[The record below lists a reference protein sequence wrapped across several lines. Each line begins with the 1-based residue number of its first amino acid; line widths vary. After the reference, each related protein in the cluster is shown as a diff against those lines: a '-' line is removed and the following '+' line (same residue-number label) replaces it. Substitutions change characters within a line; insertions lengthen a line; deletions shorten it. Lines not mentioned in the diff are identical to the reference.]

1 MGVPG
6 VKSSDLNRA
15 AKENQKL
22 TRVQILS
29 YFMITQLN
37 NHGLLMPRPR
47 QRPIAVTSAERDRL
61 DAAKSSFEQATGDAG
76 DWGKFLGTIS
86 LLGLAAVGVY
96 ALGKAAERSP
106 QSVDV
111 TCHACRGVFLMA
123 VPNGTPSAVL
133 TVCPNC
139 GREVVVDLGN
149 NIIGELI

>member
-1 MGVPG
+1 
-6 VKSSDLNRA
+6 
-15 AKENQKL
+15 
-22 TRVQILS
+22 
-29 YFMITQLN
+29 
-37 NHGLLMPRPR
+37 MPRPR

-61 DAAKSSFEQATGDAG
+61 DAAKSSYEKATGDSG

-111 TCHACRGVFLMA
+111 TCHACRRLFLMA
-123 VPNGTPSAVL
+123 IPDGTPRAVL

-149 NIIGELI
+149 NVISELT